1 MTDVYENELAVVEAV
16 KQATTVAEA
25 IAALQNHALL
35 LEESTDAEDLFQPD
49 LGEGVYKGEAAVLAA
64 VMEAKTDNAA
74 HAALRR
80 HTVYLAQ
87 VFAHWDG
94 EFGAGDSSAALGPD
108 VFRAGGIAYWDAAWH
123 EHERNG
129 ERWPTYT

>member
-49 LGEGVYKGEAAVLAA
+49 LGEGVYKGEAAVLDA

-94 EFGAGDSSAALGPD
+94 EFGAGDWW
-108 VFRAGGIAYWDAAWH
+108 GGIAYWDAAWH